1 MIINYKQTDGYFYD
15 TGHCKDINNHN
26 SRKKQN
32 PSTKQTQ
39 QNFIKGW
46 ERNKTHVTDLTAEL
60 EDEPQ
65 YTQVGITKGNS

>member
-39 QNFIKGW
+39 QNFIKG
-46 ERNKTHVTDLTAEL
+46 
-60 EDEPQ
+60 
-65 YTQVGITKGNS
+65 